1 MIVQVSSHILD
12 TTLGKPAAGVVLTF
26 SRLVVGFSTGLTFLF
41 SFFKDQASSF
51 FKALPQC
58 LVMQG
63 DQNNARWTQISSRVT
78 NQARTKQS

>member
-41 SFFKDQASSF
+41 SFFKD